1 MRRMLAVAAIVAAAA
16 TCFSA
21 TGAAKDAKSVTGKN
35 DARLIQAT
43 GIEKTFLEGHEEFR
57 QQHDDAH
64 EKARIT
70 NRAKTAPSANNGY
83 TQYKY
88 TYIPKYLDCVHVG
101 EEAGNVVAAKGVY
114 NVTVVSDPSV
124 LAEGC
129 PALIGNVVT
138 TGGDVAN
145 YVEIQGS
152 VTAIGQPV
160 AIGNTIVIGP
170 AGDVTNS
177 VTIEGSV
184 RSTESVAI
192 GNTQIQRGHARAV
205 RNRVSIRGRVRGG
218 ESVKIGGTEI
228 NDAEIEAID
237 QTVIIQGSVT
247 AE

>member
-1 MRRMLAVAAIVAAAA
+1 MRRMATIAMMFMLASACVSALAVAKDTKQANKN
-16 TCFSA
+16 
-21 TGAAKDAKSVTGKN
+21 TG
-35 DARLIQAT
+35 RLLEAT

-64 EKARIT
+64 EKARIV

-160 AIGNTIVIGP
+160 AIGNTIVMGP

-184 RSTESVAI
+184 KSTESVTI
-192 GNTQIQRGHARAV
+192 GNTQIQRGHARVV
-205 RNRVSIRGRVRGG
+205 RNRVSVHGRVRGG

-237 QTVIIQGSVT
+237 QSVIIQGSVT

>member
-1 MRRMLAVAAIVAAAA
+1 MRRMATISMMFMLASACVSALAVAKDTKQANKN
-16 TCFSA
+16 
-21 TGAAKDAKSVTGKN
+21 TG
-35 DARLIQAT
+35 RLLEAT

-64 EKARIT
+64 EKARIV

-160 AIGNTIVIGP
+160 AIGNTIVMGP

-184 RSTESVAI
+184 RSTESVTI
-192 GNTQIQRGHARAV
+192 GNTQIQRGHARVV
-205 RNRVSIRGRVRGG
+205 RNRVSVRGRVRGG

-237 QTVIIQGSVT
+237 QSVIIQGSVT

>member
-1 MRRMLAVAAIVAAAA
+1 MRRMATIAMMFMLASACVSALAVAKDTKQANKN
-16 TCFSA
+16 
-21 TGAAKDAKSVTGKN
+21 TG
-35 DARLIQAT
+35 RLLEAT

-64 EKARIT
+64 EKARIV

-83 TQYKY
+83 TQYQY

-160 AIGNTIVIGP
+160 AIGNTIVMGP

-184 RSTESVAI
+184 RSTESVTI
-192 GNTQIQRGHARAV
+192 GNTQIQRGHARVV
-205 RNRVSIRGRVRGG
+205 RNRVSVRGRVRGG

-237 QTVIIQGSVT
+237 QSVIIQGSVT